1 MITKERKLLGGYGV
15 DELQKKKKKKR
26 KGLTLNILLV
36 YEEQGFRS
44 LLVK

>member
-15 DELQKKKKKKR
+15 DELQKKKKKR